1 MITMMRT
8 TRFRNH
14 TILILLLI
22 IGFVTNQTLPCEAQN
37 VFASRSFIPLSVDAV
52 TMVTDWQDSVYVV
65 TNSGRVIAYDTL
77 FTSPRPLAEVSN
89 FHVDQAFVYNQSLFF
104 HSVNTGT
111 VIYAPDGRRQFI
123 NWDLSYL
130 GFNHRMQP
138 FFVTPDGTFT
148 LRGSDHGMM
157 TVVRHDIQVPF
168 ETRSQYAF
176 FDQCVVVVR
185 PGTDSEVYRSD
196 GSRAPLSLWRE
207 LFGRLVHPIDSLA
220 LVVMETG
227 SVVHI
232 GRDVCVSPES
242 LEVMQFT
249 PTEVFSMNGGSFRTS
264 ANSPLALMHGDVQLG
279 TAKLVLR
286 LRDGGFDTSY
296 SSLVSQQQRT
306 ASTTDRA
313 IYLSGRDGNVIRISL
328 ESKFVT
334 TRPAAFCDNCQING
348 SAQTYARSSG
358 NTLRITAVER
368 SRDKR
373 FDVLIG
379 ENDSTVRRLSIE
391 DTSLFNPQSLPDIRL
406 YHVFPDGME
415 FLQINDRVATK
426 RHNQPWNVRRN
437 APSLARASAI
447 DSTTIYFEL
456 DRRVLRYRSAGD
468 SLIDQYLPVEVP
480 VSALDAGREYFI
492 FSSLD
497 SLYLVRRNDWNT
509 TPTCIATAL
518 PPGRVVGEADGRIVS
533 VKRIT
538 PTDGGSST
546 NFDSLHLYF
555 LDAEQRTVDS
565 VRVTLLNK
573 LGTVFLYLVV
583 SDTFRVLD
591 LSSML
596 NYTIDRTGTLR
607 VDSVERRPDVTL
619 IPGYRYRFLTKSIIS
634 VLGGFVGRESLIDFG
649 LDPTTSGD
657 DLDAV
662 DKVTHT
668 IFMVNVYPN
677 PGTSSA
683 TLELRRHGLSDAYA
697 TELFLV
703 DLLGNRIRDF
713 STSADFRFTVGT
725 IGRVTLDYSGIPPGQ
740 YLLVIRNG
748 GTTSSKLVSIA
759 R

>member
-1 MITMMRT
+1 MRLT
-8 TRFRNH
+8 GVGNSS
-14 TILILLLI
+14 
-22 IGFVTNQTLPCEAQN
+22 IGLYP
-37 VFASRSFIPLSVDAV
+37 I
-52 TMVTDWQDSVYVV
+52 
-65 TNSGRVIAYDTL
+65 
-77 FTSPRPLAEVSN
+77 
-89 FHVDQAFVYNQSLFF
+89 
-104 HSVNTGT
+104 
-111 VIYAPDGRRQFI
+111 
-123 NWDLSYL
+123 L

-168 ETRSQYAF
+168 ESRSQYAF

-207 LFGRLVHPIDSLA
+207 VFGRLVHPVDSLS

-242 LEVMQFT
+242 REVMQFT
-249 PTEVFSMNGGSFRTS
+249 PTEVFSMNGASFRTS

-279 TAKLVLR
+279 TAKLILR

-334 TRPAAFCDNCQING
+334 TRPAAFCDNYQIVG
-348 SAQTYARSSG
+348 SIKSNVRSSG
-358 NTLRITAVER
+358 NTLRITAVE
-368 SRDKR
+368 SSPDKR

-379 ENDSTVRRLSIE
+379 ENDSTVRRLSVE
-391 DTSLFNPQSLPDIRL
+391 DTSLFNPRSSPDIRL

-415 FLQINDRVATK
+415 FLQIDDRVATK
-426 RHNQPWNVRRN
+426 RHNQPWDVRRN
-437 APSLARASAI
+437 ASSLARATAI

-468 SLIDQYLPVEVP
+468 SLIDQYLPVEAP
-480 VSALDAGREYFI
+480 VTALYAGREYFI

-497 SLYLVRRNDWNT
+497 SLYLVRRNDWNA

-518 PPGRVVGEADGRIVS
+518 PGHVVGEADGRIVS
-533 VKRIT
+533 IKRIF
-538 PTDGGSST
+538 PNAGASST
-546 NFDSLHLYF
+546 NFDSLHVYF
-555 LDAEQRTVDS
+555 LDVEQRTVDS
-565 VRVTLLNK
+565 VRVTLPNR
-573 LGTVFLYLVV
+573 LGTVFTYLVV

-619 IPGYRYRFLTKSIIS
+619 FLSSVFRFLTQGIIS
-634 VLGGFVGRESLIDFG
+634 VPFGFVGRESLIDFG
-649 LDPTTSGD
+649 LDPTTSAD

-668 IFMVNVYPN
+668 IFMANVYPN

-713 STSADFRFTVGT
+713 STSADVRFTVGT